1 MEQYHKALCTE
12 IEQFGAQYQGAR
24 SINTIFMGGG
34 TPSTYPPHLLL
45 DMFGTLRKVFAFSQ
59 TSEVSIEVNPGT
71 VSKEKLTVWKQI
83 GINRLSI
90 GVQSLNDAVLKNL
103 NRHQTAASVF
113 DLLDQA
119 APLFDNISID
129 LILGLPDV
137 SPAEWQKLIQRVVT
151 FPIKHISVYFLTVHE
166 DTPLYFKVNTNRI
179 ALPSDATMVALYH
192 WTVDTLAAHG
202 FMQYELSNFAQEGYE
217 SRHNSVYWDRKPYK
231 AFGLGACSFDGNQR
245 FQNEKNLLRYL
256 EKVERG
262 HDVTIFAE
270 LLTPE
275 QKHLEKLMLG
285 LRRRVGVALETILAD
300 LTASQQHQFKNTVK
314 VLQQKQL
321 LEQHDGIVRLTPAG
335 LVVEN
340 EVITQLTR

>member
-1 MEQYHKALCTE
+1 MERYHKALCAE
-12 IEQFGAQYQGAR
+12 ITRFGTQYQGSR
-24 SINTIFMGGG
+24 HMQTIFMGGG

-45 DMFGTLRKVFAFSQ
+45 DMFDTLREMFMFDAS
-59 TSEVSIEVNPGT
+59 SEISIEVNPGT
-71 VSKEKLTVWKQI
+71 VNKEKLAVWKQV

-129 LILGLPDV
+129 LILGLPDI
-137 SPAEWQKLIQRVVT
+137 SPTEWQSLIEKVVT
-151 FPIKHISVYFLTVHE
+151 FPIKHVSVYFLTIHE

-179 ALPSDATMVALYH
+179 SLPSDDMMVSLYH
-192 WTVDTLAAHG
+192 WTVDILAKHG
-202 FMQYELSNFAQEGYE
+202 FMQYELSNFAKEGYE

-231 AFGLGACSFDGNQR
+231 AFGLGACSFDGMMR

-256 EKVERG
+256 EHIEGG
-262 HDVTIFAE
+262 HDVTIFTE
-270 LLTPE
+270 QLTPA
-275 QKHLEKLMLG
+275 QKHIEKLMLG
-285 LRRRVGVALETILAD
+285 LRRRAGVGMEAILED
-300 LTASQQHQFKNTVK
+300 LTKEQQDQFKKKVK
-314 VLQQKQL
+314 VLQHKKLVKKQ
-321 LEQHDGIVRLTPAG
+321 DGRLMLTPTG